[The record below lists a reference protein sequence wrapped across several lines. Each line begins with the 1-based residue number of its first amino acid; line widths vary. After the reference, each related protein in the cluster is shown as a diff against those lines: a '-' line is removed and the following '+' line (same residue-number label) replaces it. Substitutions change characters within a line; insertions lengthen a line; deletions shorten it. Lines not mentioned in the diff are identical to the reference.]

1 MVVIFLLS
9 TLENLSYLDPF
20 DFPSITIHDLHHLHL
35 ALFLVKT
42 PHLRQ
47 EMSPWMDELYWIAE
61 WVKTSG
67 NGYISA
73 VFSFPWSNILDTVP
87 NDRTGLEWM
96 IVGGLVYITGV
107 IFFKMDGIIPFAHAI
122 WHIHVLIGASC
133 HTYAVYS
140 TLLGPDPNNP
150 VPDISRV
157 DS

>member
-61 WVKTSG
+61 W
-67 NGYISA
+67 
-73 VFSFPWSNILDTVP
+73 